1 MIIRHANPTELDAIC
16 ALHRA
21 AFGIAEGDAIAALVA
36 HLAQD
41 LTATPST
48 SLVADL
54 DGIIV
59 GHVLFSA
66 AHIPPHAVHAQI
78 LAPLGIAPTHQRQG
92 IGSQLVRAGLA
103 QMRTTGCELVF
114 VYGNPV
120 YYNRFGFVAA
130 TPHRLMAPY
139 PIPPAYADAWMVQAL
154 GDGLLGHIHGK
165 IRCADSLHHP
175 QYWEI

>member
-36 HLAQD
+36 HLTRD
-41 LTATPST
+41 PTATPST

-54 DGIIV
+54 DSIIV

-66 AHIPPHAVHAQI
+66 VHIPSHAVHAQI

-120 YYNRFGFVAA
+120 YYRRFGFISA
-130 TPHRLMAPY
+130 TPLGLHAPY
-139 PIPPAYADAWMVQAL
+139 PIPAQHADAWMVQAFD
-154 GDGLLGHIHGK
+154 DGIIGHVQGTIQ
-165 IRCADSLHHP
+165 CANALNDP
-175 QYWEI
+175 QYW

>member
-1 MIIRHANPTELDAIC
+1 MIIRHADPPELDTIC

-21 AFGIAEGDAIAALVA
+21 AFGVAEGDAIAELVA
-36 HLAQD
+36 QLDQD
-41 LTATPST
+41 PTATPST

-59 GHVLFSA
+59 GHVLFSMV
-66 AHIPPHAVHAQI
+66 HIPSYTVHAQI
-78 LAPLGIAPTHQRQG
+78 LAPLGIAPMHQRQG

-120 YYNRFGFVAA
+120 YYKRFGFVPA
-130 TPHRLMAPY
+130 TPHGLIAPY
-139 PIPPAYADAWMVQAL
+139 PIPDAYADAWMVQAL
-154 GDGLLGHIHGK
+154 GDGLLGHVHGML
-165 IRCADSLHHP
+165 RCADSLHHP
-175 QYWEI
+175 QYWEV